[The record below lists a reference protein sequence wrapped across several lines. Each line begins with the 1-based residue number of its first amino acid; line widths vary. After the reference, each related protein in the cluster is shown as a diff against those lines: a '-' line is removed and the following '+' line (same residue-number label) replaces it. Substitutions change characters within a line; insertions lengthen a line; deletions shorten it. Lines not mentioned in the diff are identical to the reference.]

1 MVTYPRLLIVKL
13 IENELK
19 IFQKQQRTWKK
30 NFLKRHVWIL
40 VLFYYIT
47 FSKSNKK
54 DMLYGLGCVWENI
67 WRKLKGCF
75 NKGRLARIAKHYV
88 LRGTYLS
95 GPNQENTVS
104 VLKCVII
111 RCFQSIKK
119 WLKHPS
125 NLLLFEILKCL
136 YLPGLHFF
144 LHWAAKNTKYW
155 LTTKNKNQSFWLSRK
170 TPN

>member
-54 DMLYGLGCVWENI
+54 DMLYGLGCVWENMEETEGM
-67 WRKLKGCF
+67 L
-75 NKGRLARIAKHYV
+75 
-88 LRGTYLS
+88 
-95 GPNQENTVS
+95 
-104 VLKCVII
+104 
-111 RCFQSIKK
+111 
-119 WLKHPS
+119 
-125 NLLLFEILKCL
+125 
-136 YLPGLHFF
+136 
-144 LHWAAKNTKYW
+144 
-155 LTTKNKNQSFWLSRK
+155 
-170 TPN
+170 